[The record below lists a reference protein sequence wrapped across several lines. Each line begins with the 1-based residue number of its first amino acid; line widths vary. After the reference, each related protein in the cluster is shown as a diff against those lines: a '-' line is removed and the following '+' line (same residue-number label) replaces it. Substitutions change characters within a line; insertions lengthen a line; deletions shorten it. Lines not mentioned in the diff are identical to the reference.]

1 MSQEFVHKVVLGSGK
16 VVLLREFKIKH
27 QEMAIQAVAK
37 RAGDNQLVLGALMQ
51 SELVK
56 ILVCQIDGKDV
67 RPLEMEN
74 LDNVFSYQEFS
85 QLTKAL
91 SKVMGADEGDDFLQ
105 KCQIEVVP
113 FGSK

>member
-16 VVLLREFKIKH
+16 EVLLRDFKIKH

-51 SELVK
+51 GELIK
-56 ILVCQIDGKDV
+56 ILVVQVDGKDM
-67 RPLEMEN
+67 RPMELEN
-74 LDNVFSYQEFS
+74 LDNIFSYQEYS
-85 QLTKAL
+85 QLCKAL
-91 SKVMGADEGDDFLQ
+91 AKVMGVDDGEDFLQ

-113 FGSK
+113 FGNK